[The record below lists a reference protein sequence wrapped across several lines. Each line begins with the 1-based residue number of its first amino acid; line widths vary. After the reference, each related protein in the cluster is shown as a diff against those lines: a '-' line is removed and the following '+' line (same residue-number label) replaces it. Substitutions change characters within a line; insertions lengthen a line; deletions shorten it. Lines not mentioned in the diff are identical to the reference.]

1 MNPALVDAFLQYL
14 VSVRGVSP
22 LTAEAYAHS
31 LNEFCDFLAATWGPQ
46 RAYDF
51 PAVDY
56 PVVRKYVAHLTRQK
70 FAKASINAKLC
81 GLRAFF
87 RHLVREGVLQHNP
100 AIGVSPKRDKTLPEV
115 LYEHEVED
123 LLAAPDDSTPDG
135 QRDRAILE
143 LLYASGMRRSE
154 LLSLNVAQIDTVQQ
168 QVRVIGKRNKERIV
182 FFGEPAAK
190 ALRRY
195 VELGREQLLRGRT
208 LGLKPVGAS
217 SPPADE
223 PALFLSSRGRRLSA
237 STLAAIVQKHV
248 IASGVGHRAT
258 PHTLR
263 HSFATHLLDN
273 GADLRT
279 IQELL
284 GHESLA
290 TTEIYTHVTTARLK
304 EAYMGAHP
312 LAKD

>member
-1 MNPALVDAFLQYL
+1 MNAALVDAFLQYL

-22 LTAEAYAHS
+22 LTAEAYSAH
-31 LNEFCDFLAATWGPQ
+31 LNCFCDFLAATLGPE

-51 PAVDY
+51 AAVDY
-56 PVVRKYVAHLTRQK
+56 PLVRKYAAHLTRQK
-70 FAKASINAKLC
+70 YAKATIAAKLC

-87 RHLVREGVLQHNP
+87 RHLVREGVLAYNP
-100 AIGVSPKRDKTLPEV
+100 GIAVGPKRDKTLPEV
-115 LYEHEVED
+115 LYEHEIED
-123 LLAAPDDSTPDG
+123 LLAAPDDLTAEG
-135 QRDRAILE
+135 MRDKAILE
-143 LLYASGMRRSE
+143 LLYATGMRRSE
-154 LLSLNVAQIDTVQQ
+154 LLSLNVAQIDFSQRQ
-168 QVRVIGKRNKERIV
+168 IRVIGKRDKERIV
-182 FFGEPAAK
+182 FFGKPAAV
-190 ALRRY
+190 ALKRY
-195 VELGREQLLRGRT
+195 IDNGREDLLRARPT
-208 LGLKPVGAS
+208 VREAA
-217 SPPADE
+217 PADE
-223 PALFLSSRGRRLSA
+223 PALFLSKRGRRLNPTA
-237 STLAAIVQKHV
+237 LAQIVHKYV

-284 GHESLA
+284 GHQSLA

-312 LAKD
+312 LAKE

>member
-31 LNEFCDFLAATWGPQ
+31 LNEFCDFLAATWGEA

-70 FAKASINAKLC
+70 YAKASINAKLC

-100 AIGVSPKRDKTLPEV
+100 AIGVSPKREKTLPEV
-115 LYEHEVED
+115 LYEHEIED
-123 LLAAPDDSTPDG
+123 LLAAPDDATAAG

-143 LLYASGMRRSE
+143 LLYASGMRRAE
-154 LLSLNVAQIDTVQQ
+154 LLSLNVTQIDTAQR

-182 FFGEPAAK
+182 FFGEPAAR

-195 VELGREQLLRGRT
+195 VEQGREELLRGRS
-208 LGLKPVGAS
+208 LGLKPGGLPES
-217 SPPADE
+217 SAE

-237 STLAAIVQKHV
+237 STLAGIVQKHV

-312 LAKD
+312 LAKE